1 MGIILDI
8 ILVAILAASIFFG
21 YKKGLVKVAISLCA
35 LVIAVIVT
43 LVFYKPISSAIIKN
57 TDWDEKIEQIIIE
70 NATKDV
76 DNKEQEGNMLEN
88 AQNYIDNAVTEG
100 QNNVVENVAPVIAER
115 VIVIGTMIGLFIAT
129 RLVLIL
135 LTLVSNVITN
145 LPIIKQFNKLGG
157 LLYGII
163 RGLVVVYALLAV
175 AFFIVSVSANVGI
188 TNAIDGSF
196 ITKFMYSHNILLN
209 IIF

>member
-8 ILVAILAASIFFG
+8 ILIGVLVASIYFG
-21 YKKGLVKVAISLCA
+21 YRKGLVKVAVSLFA
-35 LVIAVIVT
+35 LIIAVVVT

-70 NATKDV
+70 NATKEIEDE
-76 DNKEQEGNMLEN
+76 NQEGNILEN
-88 AQNYIDNAVTEG
+88 TQKYIDNAVAEG

-115 VIVIGTMIGLFIAT
+115 VISIGTMIGLFIAT
-129 RLVLIL
+129 RLLLIL
-135 LTLVSNVITN
+135 LTLVSEAITN

-157 LLYGII
+157 VLYGVI
-163 RGLVVVYALLAV
+163 RGLVIVYALLAI
-175 AFFIVSVSANVGI
+175 AFFIVSMSANIGI
-188 TNAIDGSF
+188 SNAIDGSF